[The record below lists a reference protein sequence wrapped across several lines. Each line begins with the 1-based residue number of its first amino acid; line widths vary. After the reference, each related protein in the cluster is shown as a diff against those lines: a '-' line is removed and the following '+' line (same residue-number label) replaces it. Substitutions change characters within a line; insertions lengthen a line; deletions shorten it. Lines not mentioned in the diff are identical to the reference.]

1 MGTGLWCQS
10 GSAKTIRCKYW
21 AQNSAN
27 LRIDLIAAIVKSPD
41 FAQVTKS
48 SIEAIIKKVKCSH
61 TLHNVH
67 MPKPMLLAQAEE
79 SCHSDHSVDSP
90 PLARMQMHHCM
101 HSNHSR
107 CELCHVFLHAF
118 GVLAILG
125 SFKFRSFFT
134 YIL

>member
-1 MGTGLWCQS
+1 MVH
-10 GSAKTIRCKYW
+10 CKYW

-27 LRIDLIAAIVKSPD
+27 LQIDLIAAIVKSPE

-48 SIEAIIKKVKCSH
+48 SIKAIIKKVKCSR
-61 TLHNVH
+61 TLHNVRV
-67 MPKPMLLAQAEE
+67 PKPMLLAQAEE
-79 SCHSDHSVDSP
+79 SCRSDRSIDSP

-101 HSNHSR
+101 HSDHGR
-107 CELCHVFLHAF
+107 CELCRMFLCAF

-125 SFKFRSFFT
+125 SFKFGSFFT